1 MASLKLRKRGEKEYW
16 YARVQRSGKTFE
28 KCIGLKSSI
37 SKTEATLRL
46 ADFIR
51 DVEAGAVETLKKR
64 VTFEEI
70 WEKALNSIAEVKCWK
85 NSKTIVSWR
94 LSFGVYA
101 FRAFGNKAVSAI
113 TRDDVVALLK
123 PIWATKT
130 ATASK
135 VRVRMET
142 FFDWAIA
149 NGYYSQPNPAV
160 WKGNLDLFLPP
171 KSKVHQED
179 HHEAP
184 EMDEL
189 RKAVRYCLAHP
200 SPASG
205 LLLFVIAT
213 VSRVSEARLARPCEI
228 ENAVWELPAE
238 RRKDGK
244 DEPHRV
250 PLSKLASLALTMRA
264 SEGDY
269 LFSADGRKPL
279 ALDTARLKLCMIL
292 DRKVTVH
299 GIRSTFRD
307 WAAVSG
313 IDFVAAEKALMHS
326 VGSAVTRAYLREDML
341 DARREIMEKWADA
354 LLIAEKHSL

>member
-1 MASLKLRKRGEKEYW
+1 MASLKVRKRGEKEYW
-16 YARVQRSGKTFE
+16 YARIQRSGKAFE

-51 DVEAGAVETLKKR
+51 DVESGAVETLKRR
-64 VTFEEI
+64 VTFAQL
-70 WEKALNSIAEVKCWK
+70 WEKALACIAEVKCWK
-85 NSKTIVSWR
+85 NPKTIVSWR

-101 FRAFGNKAVSAI
+101 CRAFGGKPVSAI
-113 TRDDVVALLK
+113 TRDDIVALLK

-313 IDFVAAEKALMHS
+313 IDFVAAEKALMHA